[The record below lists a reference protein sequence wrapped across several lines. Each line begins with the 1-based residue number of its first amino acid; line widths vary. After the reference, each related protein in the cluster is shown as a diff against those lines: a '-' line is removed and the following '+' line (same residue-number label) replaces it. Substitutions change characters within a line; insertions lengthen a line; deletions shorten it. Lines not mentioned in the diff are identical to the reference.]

1 MTYAM
6 CSIVSASYLPKLLVL
21 LRSLAGCGDA
31 AFEIWVACMD
41 DKSLHLTSALG
52 DRFDKISV
60 RPIPLRDIESWP
72 AAMTTD
78 SPLQRCWL
86 LKPHLLL
93 HVLAHVDVPAV
104 LYLDA
109 DMYALSQRF
118 VEVYQTP
125 YEALLAPHGDHDF
138 ERVPDLSNLHVRFG
152 AINGGCM
159 LFKNS
164 ERAKEMLR
172 WVCHRLAAP
181 RQEFAPADTILLSQP
196 FLKQEYRE
204 QHAFSALYYMRDD
217 VGFIDDPGIDLGPW
231 RLHGLLADVN
241 GRISVRGRGAR
252 YFPLSLFHVHG
263 VELDDAMN
271 VVRRN
276 MTDQVWDDPIV
287 RGLYDGWLQLYRESI
302 ELLRQLDPDPNA

>member
-1 MTYAM
+1 MTYTM
-6 CSIVSASYLPKLLVL
+6 CTIVSANYLPKFLAFLG
-21 LRSLAGCGDA
+21 SLTRCGDA

-41 DKSLHLTSALG
+41 DTSLRLTSALR
-52 DRFDKISV
+52 DHFERLRV
-60 RPIPLRDIESWP
+60 RPIPLRDIEGWQ
-72 AAMTTD
+72 AAMATG
-78 SPLQRCWL
+78 SAVQHCWS

-125 YEALLAPHGDHDF
+125 YAALLAPHGDHDF
-138 ERVPDLSNLHVRFG
+138 ERVPDLSNLHMRFG

-172 WVCHRLAAP
+172 WVGERLAAP
-181 RQEFAPADTILLSQP
+181 RAQFAPMDTVLLSQP

-204 QHAFSALYYMRDD
+204 QHAFSALYYTHDD

-231 RLHGLLADVN
+231 RLHGLVADVN
-241 GRISVRGRGAR
+241 GRISVRGRDAR

-271 VVRRN
+271 IVRRN
-276 MTDQVWDDPIV
+276 MTDHVWDDPIV
-287 RGLYDGWLQLYRESI
+287 RGLYDGWLQLYRESVL
-302 ELLRQLDPDPNA
+302 LLRELDPDPTA